1 MGQLNRLFGSRGVV
15 SFCPFEA
22 DEPTVNLMAT
32 LFEGRETALPSI
44 TESYEAYFK
53 GRSIAYT
60 PNLPPS
66 LQRLMDLLHHSVA
79 FSNGDGKRLVTELLC
94 LSSVIGEH
102 WVVWSS
108 TTSNPTTDWCG
119 VVPRGTEP
127 QLTGV
132 VDIILKMVE
141 GETLL
146 VRDRSRMA

>member
-1 MGQLNRLFGSRGVV
+1 MGQLNWLFGSRGVV

-44 TESYEAYFK
+44 TESYEAYFE

-79 FSNGDGKRLVTELLC
+79 FSNGGWETTCYGIALPLLR
-94 LSSVIGEH
+94 H
-102 WVVWSS
+102 
-108 TTSNPTTDWCG
+108 
-119 VVPRGTEP
+119 RGT
-127 QLTGV
+127 LGC
-132 VDIILKMVE
+132 VE
-141 GETLL
+141 QHHQ
-146 VRDRSRMA
+146 